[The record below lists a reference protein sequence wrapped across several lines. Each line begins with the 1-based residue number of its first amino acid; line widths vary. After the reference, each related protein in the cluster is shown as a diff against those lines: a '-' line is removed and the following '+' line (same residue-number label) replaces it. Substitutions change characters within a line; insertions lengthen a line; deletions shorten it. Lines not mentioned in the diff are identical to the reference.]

1 MSEVQVVI
9 VGGGPVGLFLGCRL
23 AQLGIS
29 FRVLEQRPHSV
40 QHSRSIGIH
49 PPSLEKLDGL
59 GLADALIERGVRVE
73 RGHAFADTRYL
84 GSLDFT
90 SCPAPYTFVL
100 ALPQYETEALL
111 ERRLC
116 ELAPGSL
123 LRGVQVTDLEQT
135 NDAVQLTFRHG
146 GGQHETI
153 SADFVVGCD
162 GKDSTVRQLSGI
174 SFPGNAYLDT
184 YLMGDFADSTELG
197 ADAGIYLTD
206 AGLVESF
213 PLPGYK
219 RRWVAKTDTYVR
231 EPTPELLAKVIFERL
246 EHSLPTHTNTMLS
259 AFGVQN
265 HLAETFAAGRVLLAG
280 DAAHV
285 LSPIGGQGMNLGW
298 LDAAAAA
305 DALDEVLNKRGKPD
319 EVLKKFSLTRCRAA
333 KNAARRAAF
342 NMAMGRATPFAF
354 LKYAAVQ
361 GLLKTPMKR
370 IFARLFTM
378 RGLES

>member
-29 FRVLEQRPHSV
+29 FRVLEQRPHPV

-49 PPSLEKLDGL
+49 PPSLEKLEEL
-59 GLADALIERGVRVE
+59 GLADALIEKGIQVK
-73 RGHAFADTRYL
+73 RGHAFANTRYL
-84 GSLDFT
+84 GSLEFS

-116 ELAPGSL
+116 KLAPGSL
-123 LRGVQVTDLEQT
+123 LRGVQVTDLKHA

-146 GGQHETI
+146 EGQSETI

-174 SFPGNAYLDT
+174 SFSGSAYPDT

-213 PLPGYK
+213 PLPGGK
-219 RRWVAKTDTYVR
+219 RRWVAKTDAYMT
-231 EPTPELLAKVIFERL
+231 EPTPELLAKLIFERL
-246 EHSLPTHTNTMLS
+246 EHRLPTHTNTMLS

-265 HLAETFAAGRVLLAG
+265 YLAETFAAGRVLLAG

-285 LSPIGGQGMNLGW
+285 VNPIGGQGMNLGW

-305 DALDEVLNKRGKPD
+305 NTLDEIFNNRAEPD
-319 EVLKKFSLTRCRAA
+319 EVIKNFSAQRRRAA

-354 LKYAAVQ
+354 LKHAAVQ
-361 GLLKTPMKR
+361 GLLKTPMER